1 MADTRAMPA
10 VRPGDPTLDM
20 RHGANSSI
28 FRGKLSLTVALLL
41 GTLAAAQSRPA
52 QPVATPD
59 ARPPASDVA
68 AALQR
73 KYDAI
78 KDFSASFIQT
88 YEGGVLRRKASE
100 SGTVYVKK
108 PGRMRWD
115 YTSPE
120 KKLFISD
127 GRTMFL
133 YFPADKQVMKNPV
146 PDQDEATSTV
156 LFLMGKGDIVRDFN
170 VKWAEGG
177 TENTYRLRLDPKT
190 RQAEYDWLEVAA
202 DRHTLQIVGLTAAD
216 AQGGR
221 SSFSFSN
228 FKENVGLADKMF
240 QFSIPRGTEV
250 ISSGKT
256 P

>member
-1 MADTRAMPA
+1 
-10 VRPGDPTLDM
+10 M
-20 RHGANSSI
+20 RHGATLSI
-28 FRGKLSLTVALLL
+28 FRAHLSLTAVALLTW
-41 GTLAAAQSRPA
+41 TLTAAAQSRLPS
-52 QPVATPD
+52 QPVSTPD
-59 ARPPASDVA
+59 ARPPAGDVGV
-68 AALQR
+68 ALQR

-100 SGTVYVKK
+100 SGTVYVKQ

-120 KKLFISD
+120 KKLFVSD
-127 GRTMFL
+127 GHTMFL

-146 PDQDEATSTV
+146 PAQDEATSAV

-177 TENTYRLRLDPKT
+177 TENTYRLRLDPKS
-190 RQAEYDWLEVAA
+190 RQAEYDWLELAA

-228 FKENVGLADKMF
+228 FKENIGLADKMF
-240 QFSIPRGTEV
+240 QFTIPRGTEV

>member
-1 MADTRAMPA
+1 
-10 VRPGDPTLDM
+10 M
-20 RHGANSSI
+20 RHGANLSI
-28 FRGKLSLTVALLL
+28 FRGQLSLAVMTLLTW
-41 GTLAAAQSRPA
+41 TLTATAQSRLPS
-52 QPVATPD
+52 QPVPTPD
-59 ARPPASDVA
+59 ARPPAGDVA
-68 AALQR
+68 VALQR

-120 KKLFISD
+120 KKLFVSD

-146 PDQDEATSTV
+146 PAQDEATSAV

-177 TENTYRLRLDPKT
+177 TENTYRLRLDPRT
-190 RQAEYDWLEVAA
+190 RQTEYDWLEVAA

-240 QFSIPRGTEV
+240 EFTIPRGTEV
-250 ISSGKT
+250 ITSGKT

>member
-1 MADTRAMPA
+1 MPA

-28 FRGKLSLTVALLL
+28 FRGKLSLVVALLL
-41 GTLAAAQSRPA
+41 GTLAAAQNRPPA

-68 AALQR
+68 GALQR

-78 KDFSASFIQT
+78 KDFSASFNQT

-115 YTSPE
+115 YTTPE
-120 KKLFISD
+120 KKLFVSD

-146 PDQDEATSTV
+146 PDQDQATSAV

-170 VKWAEGG
+170 VRWAEGG